1 MPLRHL
7 LLVFAVCVMWAINF
21 LTSAIALK
29 EFPPLLFTAL
39 RFAPLALLLIPW
51 MKPPARGQW
60 PRLIAVALCIGV
72 LHFGLSFWA
81 LQLAGNLSS
90 PAILM
95 QSYIPMSAVLA
106 VIVLGERVGWRTWSG
121 IGVSF
126 LGVLVLGFDPIVLQ
140 APMSM
145 ALMLV
150 SAFFLALGT
159 VLMRRLSGVNAFAM
173 QGWTAVFAFAPLL
186 LWSAVVEHGQMEALR
201 TASWAAWGGVVYA
214 ALLSSLFGHGLFYW
228 LVQRHPVS
236 TLTPYLLLTPVIAI
250 GLGIMF
256 WGDEPGPRLY
266 LGGAMVL
273 AGVLVIS
280 VRAKQKARP
289 VPEPADV

>member
-1 MPLRHL
+1 MPFRDLS
-7 LLVFAVCVMWAINF
+7 LVFAICLVWAINF

-39 RFAPLALLLIPW
+39 RFVPLALLLIPW
-51 MKPPARGQW
+51 MKPPAPGQW

-106 VIVLGERVGWRTWSG
+106 VVLLGERIGWRTWSG

-126 LGVLVLGFDPIVLQ
+126 LGVMVLGFDPIVLQ
-140 APMSM
+140 SPVSM
-145 ALMLV
+145 ALMLA

-159 VLMRRLSGVNAFAM
+159 VLMRPLSGVSAFAM
-173 QGWTAVFAFAPLL
+173 QGWTAVFALVPLL
-186 LWSAVVEHGQMEALR
+186 TWSALVEQGQMEALR
-201 TASWAAWGGVVYA
+201 TASWAAWGGAAYA
-214 ALLSSLFGHGLFYW
+214 AVMSSLFGHGVFYW

-236 TLTPYLLLTPVIAI
+236 TLTPYLLLTPVIAV
-250 GLGIMF
+250 GLGILF

-273 AGVLVIS
+273 AGVLVIAA
-280 VRAKQKARP
+280 RAKQKARP
-289 VPEPADV
+289 LPAPEDV

>member
-1 MPLRHL
+1 MPIRDL
-7 LLVFAVCVMWAINF
+7 LLVFTICLVWAVNF

-39 RFAPLALLLIPW
+39 RFAPLALFLIPW
-51 MKPPARGQW
+51 MKPPAPGQW
-60 PRLIAVALCIGV
+60 PRLVAVTLCIGV

-106 VIVLGERVGWRTWSG
+106 VVMLGERVGWRTWSG
-121 IGVSF
+121 IATSF

-140 APMSM
+140 APASM
-145 ALMLV
+145 VLMLV

-173 QGWTAVFAFAPLL
+173 QGWTAVFALLPLL
-186 LWSAVVEHGQMEALR
+186 AWSAIAEHGQLDALR
-201 TASWAAWGGVVYA
+201 NASWAAWGGAAYA
-214 ALLSSLFGHGLFYW
+214 AVMSSLVGHGLFYW

-236 TLTPYLLLTPVIAI
+236 TLTPYLLLTPVIAV
-250 GLGIMF
+250 GLGIAF

-273 AGVLVIS
+273 GGVLIIAA
-280 VRAKQKARP
+280 RARQKARTLP
-289 VPEPADV
+289 QPEDV

>member
-1 MPLRHL
+1 MPLRDL
-7 LLVFAVCVMWAINF
+7 SLVLAICLVWAINF

-51 MKPPARGQW
+51 MKPPAPGQW

-106 VIVLGERVGWRTWSG
+106 VVILGERIGWRTWGG
-121 IGVSF
+121 IATSF
-126 LGVLVLGFDPIVLQ
+126 LGVMVLGFDPIVLQ
-140 APMSM
+140 APVSM

-159 VLMRRLSGVNAFAM
+159 VLMRGLSGVSAFAM
-173 QGWTAVFAFAPLL
+173 QGWTAVFALVPLL
-186 LWSAVVEHGQMEALR
+186 VWSAFVEHGQVEAMR
-201 TASWAAWGGVVYA
+201 NASWMAWSGVVYA

-236 TLTPYLLLTPVIAI
+236 TLTPYLLMTPVIAI
-250 GLGIMF
+250 GLGIAF

-273 AGVLVIS
+273 AGVLIIA

-289 VPEPADV
+289 LPQPEDV

>member
-1 MPLRHL
+1 MPFRHL
-7 LLVFAVCVMWAINF
+7 LLVFAVCLVWAINF

-39 RFAPLALLLIPW
+39 RFAPLVLLLLPW
-51 MKPPARGQW
+51 MKPPTPGQW
-60 PRLIAVALCIGV
+60 PRLIAVTLCIGV

-81 LQLAGNLSS
+81 LHLAGNLSS

-106 VIVLGERVGWRTWSG
+106 VVILGERIGWRTWSG

-126 LGVLVLGFDPIVLQ
+126 LGVMVLGFDPIVLQ
-140 APMSM
+140 APASM

-159 VLMRRLSGVNAFAM
+159 VLMRRLSGLNAIGM
-173 QGWTAVFAFAPLL
+173 QGWTAAFALLPLL
-186 LWSAVVEHGQMEALR
+186 AWSALVEHGQVEALR
-201 TASWAAWGGVVYA
+201 SASWAAWGGVVYA
-214 ALLSSLFGHGLFYW
+214 ALLSSLLGHGLFYW

-250 GLGIMF
+250 GLGIVF
-256 WGDEPGPRLY
+256 WGDEPGLRLY

-273 AGVLVIS
+273 AGVLVIA
-280 VRAKQKARP
+280 VRAKQKSRP
-289 VPEPADV
+289 LPGPEDV